1 MNLKQLLEKHNV
13 SQRILATALN
23 VSPATVNNIIGK
35 NQWPK
40 TPTKSEL
47 VSKLTPFL
55 LSKGV
60 SKTQLDAVFTP
71 AKQSPVKEEEA
82 MLLRK
87 QTLSQH
93 AKKHFS
99 LFANPFTS
107 DIQSV
112 DELYLSR
119 DINYVRTAIYDTAK
133 VGGFTAVIGE
143 SGAGKS
149 TLREE
154 FLDRIEREK
163 LSIITI
169 SPSVLFAED
178 NDTKGKTL
186 KSAHIAEAIVNTLAP
201 LENVKQSSEAR
212 TRQIT
217 RLLTESHRAGN
228 RHMLIIEEAHSLPL
242 PTLKHLKR
250 FHEIKLGF
258 TPLLSILLIG
268 QNELGLKLSEH
279 SQEVREVAQRCVIVT
294 LDPLT
299 QTGLTDYLNH
309 RIKPTGRKLSDI
321 IDESGVTAI
330 ASRLTATPVR
340 KGQISRS
347 LLYPLAVG
355 NLITGAM
362 NTAAELGVPVITAD
376 VVREA

>member
-71 AKQSPVKEEEA
+71 AKPVPAKEEEA

-99 LFANPFTS
+99 LFANPFS
-107 DIQSV
+107 NDIQSA
-112 DELYLSR
+112 DELYLSP
-119 DINYVRTAIYDTAK
+119 DVNYVRMAMYQSAK
-133 VGGFTAVIGE
+133 QGGFIAVCGE
-143 SGAGKS
+143 SGAGKT
-149 TLREE
+149 TLRRDL
-154 FLDRIEREK
+154 LDRIQREK
-163 LSIITI
+163 LSIIEPYVIAT
-169 SPSVLFAED
+169 ED
-178 NDTKGKTL
+178 NDIKGKTL
-186 KSAHIAEAIVNTLAP
+186 KAAHIAEAILHALAP
-201 LENVKQSSEAR
+201 LEKSMRSPEGR
-212 TRQIT
+212 FRQIHK
-217 RLLTESHRAGN
+217 LLRESSRAGN
-228 RHMLIIEEAHSLPL
+228 QHVLIIEEAHSLPM

-250 FHEIKLGF
+250 FFELEDGYKK
-258 TPLLSILLIG
+258 LLSIILIG
-268 QNELGLKLSEH
+268 QNELVLKLSEQN
-279 SQEVREVAQRCVIVT
+279 QEVREVVQRCEIVT

-309 RIKPTGRKLSDI
+309 RMKPTGRKLSEI
-321 IDESGVTAI
+321 IDESGITAI

-362 NTAAELGVPVITAD
+362 NSAAELGVPTITAD